1 MPAKTLE
8 FLLLD
13 DGAVTTDWVILT
25 GAAVAMAVIMMST
38 MNSGISSVGTEI
50 ETVITDV
57 EVVEIGAIGFSQ

>member
-25 GAAVAMAVIMMST
+25 GATVAMAVIMMST